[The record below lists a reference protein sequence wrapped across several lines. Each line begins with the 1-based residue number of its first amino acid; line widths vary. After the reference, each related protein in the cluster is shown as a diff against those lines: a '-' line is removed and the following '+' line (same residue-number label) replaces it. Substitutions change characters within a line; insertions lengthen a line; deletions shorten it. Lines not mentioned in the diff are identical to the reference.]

1 METQTN
7 KPRRQHFVPKMLS
20 RNFGVDNEGRLYCFD
35 KRFDEKCVRKIK
47 LENFFL
53 ERNIY
58 TLRDEDG
65 NKDFSAETDFSKL
78 EKETAE
84 IIGKIIEAARVRKL
98 PGLTPSEKKTLDWFL
113 LCQWMRVPDRSD
125 PAVERVLEKVS
136 FRHPRIKD
144 FSDEER
150 NRFKREIRVTGVTR
164 SIKTPSKKILSALE
178 HKGLA
183 VGVTVSGNES
193 FVIGSN
199 PVLKTPPGY
208 YLFGRIVQV
217 WLPIASDVAV
227 TPYFPRGVEDFIEFE
242 DEGIRSFNKEVFEQS
257 NAIAGNSEELVKRAA
272 GL

>member
-1 METQTN
+1 MKTQTN
-7 KPRRQHFVPKMLS
+7 KPKRQHFVPKMLS

-35 KRFDEKCVRKIK
+35 KRFNERCVRKIK

-53 ERNIY
+53 ENDIY

-78 EKETAE
+78 ERETAE
-84 IIGKIIEAARVRKL
+84 ILRKIIEAARARKL

-125 PAVERVLEKVS
+125 PAVERILEKVS
-136 FRHPRIKD
+136 FRHPRIED

-150 NRFKREIRVTGVTR
+150 ARFKREIRVIGMTR
-164 SIKTPSKKILSALE
+164 GIKSPSKKILSVLE
-178 HKGLA
+178 RKGLA
-183 VGVTVSGNES
+183 IGIPREENEG

-208 YLFGRIVQV
+208 YLFGRIVQI
-217 WLPIASDVAV
+217 WLPIAFDVAV

-242 DEGIRSFNKEVFEQS
+242 EEGIRSFNKEVFEQS